1 MKVVDIFK
9 TPILKFK
16 LNINLKDW
24 IGYSL
29 DLEKNSKSE
38 NKSNSTGFHS
48 QDLNKDNKIVNDFIN
63 EINTCLEK
71 AKNVFGLNKDLVV
84 DNIWVNINR
93 YKDYNKLHNH
103 PLSIISSVF
112 YIKTNKD
119 AGNIYFLNNNEIDTF
134 IDNKHISQ
142 YNDYNCQSVSF
153 EIEENVL
160 LLFPSWLK
168 HYVNPNLSNQDRIS
182 LSFNTNFIN

>member
-24 IGYSL
+24 IDYSL

-48 QDLNKDNKIVNDFIN
+48 QDLNKDNKVVNDFIN
-63 EINTCLEK
+63 EINPCLQQT
-71 AKNVFGLNKDLVV
+71 KNVFGLNKDLVV

-93 YKDYNKLHNH
+93 Y
-103 PLSIISSVF
+103 II
-112 YIKTNKD
+112 
-119 AGNIYFLNNNEIDTF
+119 
-134 IDNKHISQ
+134 
-142 YNDYNCQSVSF
+142 
-153 EIEENVL
+153 
-160 LLFPSWLK
+160 
-168 HYVNPNLSNQDRIS
+168 
-182 LSFNTNFIN
+182 